1 MNLFLDTADTTVLR
15 TLAATGLVDG
25 VTTNPTL
32 IAKSGRPIAE
42 VIAEICEL
50 VEGPVSA
57 EVAATDLDGML
68 AEGRALADIAP
79 NVVVKLPLTKDGLLA
94 TRVLSEEGIQTNV
107 TLCFSATQ
115 ALLAAKAGATYVSP
129 FVGRLDDIGEDGV
142 QLLHDIRA
150 IYDNFAFDTEI
161 LAASMRSPEHVQ
173 AAAIAGADCATLP
186 PAVFEALFKHP
197 LTEQGLELFRADWA
211 KTGQSIL

>member
-1 MNLFLDTADTTVLR
+1 MNLFLDTADIAVLR

-32 IAKSGRPIAE
+32 IAKSGRPMRE
-42 VIAEICEL
+42 LIAEICDL

-57 EVAATDLDGML
+57 EVAAGDIEGML

-79 NVVVKLPLTKDGLLA
+79 NVVVKLPLTKDGLTV
-94 TRVLSEEGIQTNV
+94 TRVLAEEGLQINV
-107 TLCFSATQ
+107 TLCFSANQ

-129 FVGRLDDIGEDGV
+129 FVGRLDDVGEDGI

-150 IYDNFAFDTEI
+150 IYDNYAFDTEI

-173 AAAIAGADCATLP
+173 AAAIAGADCATVP

-197 LTEQGLELFRADWA
+197 LTETGLELFKTDWA
-211 KTGQSIL
+211 STGQSIL